1 LDFKRHAPR
10 LGWDTSVL
18 LFENLEALLQGA
30 ALTQWQVASFGLDVN
45 DPDSFE
51 EALDNW
57 KRRKNLNYDAMRD
70 QLEYMRRARKPRE
83 YTPEEFIQRLQH
95 INLMIPQFIDA
106 TEDNMLTDDE
116 IKEIAYRG
124 MPSEWRKNFA
134 NSGKKVY
141 SESLEAIESYMST
154 QSDLEGNKKAKIE
167 NNNKNQNNN
176 NPRNGN
182 NKNNNRKPCNNNNS
196 QRNNNHNNHN
206 NNNNKNNN
214 NNNNQNRNGNT
225 KPGPE
230 AEDQCPIHVNHS
242 HKWGE
247 CRLNPRANKDRN
259 NNNNQQ
265 RDAHQSDRERNN
277 NNNREQAPRN
287 NNNNSNRNNNRS
299 RSTHQNEDNDAHFID
314 TAEDSDSSF
323 MSQDLFQ
330 CRKTAESCLRIGQ
343 TKL

>member
-1 LDFKRHAPR
+1 MALTSVAKGTSRKESLLQEILIQINNKKEGLLKELKLLNEIEAELKKHNALYRIANEPQPLVNPPKEGARIETKSYKLSYGPVNDRKKTEITLKCYKDGDKEEFLQFLLDFKRHAPR

-45 DPDSFE
+45 EPDSFE

-95 INLMIPQFIDA
+95 VNLMIPQFIDA
-106 TEDNMLTDDE
+106 TQDNMLTDDE

-154 QSDLEGNKKAKIE
+154 QSD
-167 NNNKNQNNN
+167 
-176 NPRNGN
+176 
-182 NKNNNRKPCNNNNS
+182 
-196 QRNNNHNNHN
+196 
-206 NNNNKNNN
+206 
-214 NNNNQNRNGNT
+214 
-225 KPGPE
+225 
-230 AEDQCPIHVNHS
+230 
-242 HKWGE
+242 
-247 CRLNPRANKDRN
+247 
-259 NNNNQQ
+259 
-265 RDAHQSDRERNN
+265 
-277 NNNREQAPRN
+277 
-287 NNNNSNRNNNRS
+287 
-299 RSTHQNEDNDAHFID
+299 QNEDNDAHFID

-330 CRKTAESCLRIGQ
+330 CEMELEPEYYQDSFSYVHRPMGSSTNP
-343 TKL
+343 